1 MYRQAIFGQS
11 CGLLGDGGWG
21 ALRLRHH
28 AFSQGF
34 GSVPVGIIE
43 QHGRQTLPHMPF
55 EIIGQHAEE
64 DVRPHPV
71 RQPVMD
77 GPDLQI
83 DGFDAAKGPLDIP
96 FVMPLKI

>member
-1 MYRQAIFGQS
+1 
-11 CGLLGDGGWG
+11 
-21 ALRLRHH
+21 
-28 AFSQGF
+28 
-34 GSVPVGIIE
+34 
-43 QHGRQTLPHMPF
+43 MPF

-83 DGFDAAKGPLDIP
+83 DGFDAAKGSLDIP